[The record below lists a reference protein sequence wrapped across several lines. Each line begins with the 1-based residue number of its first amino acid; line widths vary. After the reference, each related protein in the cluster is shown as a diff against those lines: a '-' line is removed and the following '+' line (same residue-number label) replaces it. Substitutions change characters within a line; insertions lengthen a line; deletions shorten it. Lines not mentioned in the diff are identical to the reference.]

1 MEFLLF
7 TPNKLK
13 STLTK
18 WQQEAELVDLFPLE
32 VERRL
37 SWVDE
42 SLVKANLPESNKTIA
57 YGVFQTNQDVAIC
70 TCELVLSDRGQLAD
84 KWLKMLKITLSPQI
98 ECLVQLEN
106 TAAIQTV
113 VQAYKTATLGAFNA
127 RLENDAEVLKLYARS
142 EGQLNLHS
150 ALLTSLQENDSCITV
165 STEGRWL
172 VLKTIKEYS

>member
-1 MEFLLF
+1 M
-7 TPNKLK
+7 
-13 STLTK
+13 
-18 WQQEAELVDLFPLE
+18 
-32 VERRL
+32 
-37 SWVDE
+37 
-42 SLVKANLPESNKTIA
+42 
-57 YGVFQTNQDVAIC
+57 
-70 TCELVLSDRGQLAD
+70 
-84 KWLKMLKITLSPQI
+84 
-98 ECLVQLEN
+98 VQLEN